1 MSHHWLHLAHAAS
14 HIIKHLV
21 DHSKKHAA
29 TTEHA
34 APPALRCSRC
44 TVTTDIKATNCCNVY
59 LCTTCVEA
67 WATATLRNGSQCVIC
82 AQAAVR
88 QATPPQ

>member
-1 MSHHWLHLAHAAS
+1 MTMSHHWLHLAHAAS

-34 APPALRCSRC
+34 APPAQ
-44 TVTTDIKATNCCNVY
+44 
-59 LCTTCVEA
+59 
-67 WATATLRNGSQCVIC
+67 TL
-82 AQAAVR
+82 AAAHQHHVDLFVR
-88 QATPPQ
+88 IHRHC